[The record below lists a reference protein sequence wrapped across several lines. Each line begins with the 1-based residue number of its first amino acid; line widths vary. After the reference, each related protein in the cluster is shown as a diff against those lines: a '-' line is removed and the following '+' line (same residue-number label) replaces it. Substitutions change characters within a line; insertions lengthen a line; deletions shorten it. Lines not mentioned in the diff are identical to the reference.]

1 MDEFH
6 KLIDRI
12 STTPFERAEADW
24 REALAW
30 LGLPLFYQPALARA
44 LGQTNWRDA
53 RDVGKY
59 LRGTTY
65 RQAKRMGL
73 AEVKGPIPV
82 SCLMG
87 AESDDGAYA
96 RILDGTTRIRSAAGV
111 APPVDPDATDDD
123 DESPYERVDP
133 PLMMIDPYDGY
144 PCVDWASV
152 GKRAGLS
159 EVEVSILEARADGLT
174 RAQILE
180 EEARDAEERLR
191 LQAAYRN
198 VHRRMPDIAAVLKGK
213 CPQKPGHRVHRN
225 VEGKGCKE

>member
-6 KLIDRI
+6 ELINRI
-12 STTPFERAEADW
+12 ATTPFERAEADW
-24 REALAW
+24 REALTR

-44 LGQTNWRDA
+44 LGETNWRGA

-73 AEVKGPIPV
+73 AEVKGPVPV
-82 SCLMG
+82 SCLLG
-87 AESDDGAYA
+87 AESDDNAYA
-96 RILDGTTRIRSAAGV
+96 RILDGASRIRSATGVSPPAG
-111 APPVDPDATDDD
+111 ADLTEDAE
-123 DESPYERVDP
+123 ESPYDCVDP

-144 PCVDWASV
+144 PRVNWASV
-152 GKRAGLS
+152 GERVGLG
-159 EVEVSILEARADGLT
+159 EVEVSVLEARSDGLT
-174 RAQILE
+174 TAQILE
-180 EEARDAEERLR
+180 EEAADAQERLR
-191 LQAAYRN
+191 FQAAYRN

-213 CPQKPGHRVHRN
+213 CPQKSGRRVHRT